1 LDTIQNGGCN
11 IPQALVLA
19 MTMFYGFM
27 NFSIAAAYSA
37 ELFDYEFLN
46 LDAIPQLLNIVH
58 EQLVEYSISSLA

>member
-1 LDTIQNGGCN
+1 
-11 IPQALVLA
+11 